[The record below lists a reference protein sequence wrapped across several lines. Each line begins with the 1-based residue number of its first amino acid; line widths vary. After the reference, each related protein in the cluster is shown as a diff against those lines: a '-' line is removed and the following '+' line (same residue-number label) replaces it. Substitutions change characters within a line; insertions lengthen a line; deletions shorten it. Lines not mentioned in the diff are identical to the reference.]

1 MSYFCE
7 SFEYQP
13 INLFLNSNSADI
25 IQSHGDR
32 TFNLRR
38 NVSLPSSV
46 TGYVSLNELTIPNT
60 NYNINSTNNKLN
72 LQVIKNNTNVITQVF
87 TITPGNYTVT
97 QFKDAL
103 NAAFEDVS
111 VDVTFNSITVD
122 YNDKTNCFLFTSTA
136 SAIVVILADSTM
148 NSVIGFE
155 YGLVEAS
162 RYTCAQGSYK
172 SNNGQR
178 TCGPITL
185 DTNDTLMISF
195 FPFTNITT
203 IKIAPGTYTGATIVA
218 ELNAKLLAS
227 NIQYPI
233 VASFNSTIN
242 ILTLTNSTTNIQF
255 KFISPGTTSFIVL
268 GFPYINQST
277 VTGTNCTLTST
288 KQVDLSGVNSFYFST
303 NLGIGNYNF
312 LSKNNTSGA
321 NILAKIQLTTDSTG
335 IEFYNNLTSFK
346 PRFYDSNISSLH
358 IVLYDED
365 FNLFVPQSDWSC
377 VLEMTFFEKYD
388 LTTKL
393 KQNNLLFSK

>member
-1 MSYFCE
+1 MSYYRE

-13 INLFLNSNSADI
+13 IKLFLNSNSADI
-25 IQSHGDR
+25 IQSRGDI

-38 NVSLPSSV
+38 NISLPSGV

-72 LQVIKNNTNVITQVF
+72 LEVIKNNTIVITQVF

-122 YNDKTNCFLFTSTA
+122 YNDKTNCFLFTSSA
-136 SAIVVILADSTM
+136 SCIVVILPDSTM

-162 RYTCAQGSYK
+162 IYTGAQGSYK
-172 SNNGQR
+172 S
-178 TCGPITL
+178 TTAKTSFGPITL
-185 DTNDTLMISF
+185 D
-195 FPFTNITT
+195 TNITT

-218 ELNAKLLAS
+218 ELNAKLLVS

-233 VASFNSTIN
+233 VASFKSTTT
-242 ILTLTNSTTNIQF
+242 ILTLTNSTTNIPF
-255 KFISPGTTSFIVL
+255 KLIYPGSTSTVVL
-268 GFPYINQST
+268 GFPNVNQST

-312 LSKNNTSGA
+312 LNKNNTGGA

-346 PRFYDSNISSLH
+346 TRFYDSNISSLH